1 MGRVSIDPDDD
12 LVLATAFAARAH
24 LIVTGDRK
32 HLLVLHQFEGIP
44 IVTAAQ
50 AAAIVEGA

>member
-12 LVLATAFAARAH
+12 LVLATALAARAH

-32 HLLVLHQFEGIP
+32 HLLILQQFEGIP

-50 AAAIVEGA
+50 AAAIVAGA